1 MSSSALTPRRVESVF
16 WLALLS
22 ALVIAIGIESD
33 WGRRWIYPL
42 QQIDVQPAPFSK
54 PTLTE
59 PFRLPPADAFLEIA
73 MRPIFVATRRPA
85 PTVTVEAPKPR
96 MKKDQFTLTGTT
108 IVPDGK
114 FAHLL
119 EKAGNK
125 SYVLSEGKEINGIL
139 IKEVRTDRVVLTQ
152 HDDTETV
159 MLYVAKAPKV
169 PSQAPQ
175 KAPPQVPQQTQP
187 QIPPPPVQVPLLTP
201 PPQIPQQAPTTAQPS
216 QTPGPATPGAA
227 RSTTLPMP
235 FGPPKAK

>member
-1 MSSSALTPRRVESVF
+1 MSSRAFSPQRVETAF

-22 ALVIAIGIESD
+22 ALAVAIGIESD
-33 WGRRWIYPL
+33 WGRRWIHPL
-42 QQIDVQPAPFSK
+42 QQIDVQPAPFTK

-59 PFRLPPADAFLEIA
+59 PFRLPAADTFLETA
-73 MRPIFVATRRPA
+73 MRPIFVVTRRPA
-85 PTVTVEAPKPR
+85 PAITVEAPKPR

-108 IVPDGK
+108 IVPEGK

-125 SYVLSEGKEINGIL
+125 SHVLSEGKEINGIL
-139 IKEVRTDRVVLTQ
+139 VKEVRADRVVLTQ

-159 MLYVAKAPKV
+159 MLYVAKAPKL
-169 PSQAPQ
+169 SPQ
-175 KAPPQVPQQTQP
+175 TPLQVPPQVPQQTPP
-187 QIPPPPVQVPLLTP
+187 QIPTIP
-201 PPQIPQQAPTTAQPS
+201 PPQISPPPPPQRPVDIPTTAQPS
-216 QTPGPATPGAA
+216 QTPGPATPAPA

>member
-1 MSSSALTPRRVESVF
+1 MSSSALTPRRVEAAF

-22 ALVIAIGIESD
+22 VLVVAIGIESD
-33 WGRRWIYPL
+33 WGRRWILPV
-42 QQIDVQPAPFSK
+42 QPIDVQPAPFTK

-59 PFRLPPADAFLEIA
+59 PFRLPAADAFLEIA
-73 MRPIFVATRRPA
+73 MRPIFVVTRRPA

-108 IVPDGK
+108 IVPEGK

-125 SYVLSEGKEINGIL
+125 SHVLSEGKEINGIL
-139 IKEVRTDRVVLTQ
+139 IKDVRTDRVVLTQ

-159 MLYVAKAPKV
+159 MLYVAKAPKL
-169 PSQAPQ
+169 
-175 KAPPQVPQQTQP
+175 PPQGPQQTPP
-187 QIPPPPVQVPLLTP
+187 QIPTLPPPQTPQLTP
-201 PPQIPQQAPTTAQPS
+201 PPQIPQQAPTTAQSS
-216 QTPGPATPGAA
+216 QTPGPATPGAT